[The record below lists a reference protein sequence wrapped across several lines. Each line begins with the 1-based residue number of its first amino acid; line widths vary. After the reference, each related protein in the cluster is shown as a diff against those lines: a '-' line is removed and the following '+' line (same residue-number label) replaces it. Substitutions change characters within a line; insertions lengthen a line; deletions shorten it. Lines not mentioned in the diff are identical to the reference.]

1 MFGLFLFWI
10 SQFKDVFTKRLF
22 FIRIFRVLNTVQS
35 FIFKVQFFVSR
46 LSLSKQL
53 IYYINLIRF
62 CQALFLFC
70 FEVFQLP
77 CRLCFNSNFHIISC
91 CCRSVNKF
99 FIFFWSFVLISAPV
113 FRGEDYN
120 ITPTNKRQAFFLLF
134 SDFHVFSF
142 FHVSLSRRSR
152 KLDAWFWSALLTSFP
167 QNHCVSTLSYIKST
181 IRRKRIHTHSY

>member
-1 MFGLFLFWI
+1 MSLP
-10 SQFKDVFTKRLF
+10 KRLF
-22 FIRIFRVLNTVQS
+22 FYKNFQGFKHCSIFHFQGSVFCFSLVSFETAHILYQS
-35 FIFKVQFFVSR
+35 DSF
-46 LSLSKQL
+46 LSST
-53 IYYINLIRF
+53 
-62 CQALFLFC
+62 FLFC
-70 FEVFQLP
+70 FEAFQLP
-77 CRLCFNSNFHIISC
+77 CRLCFNSNFYIISC

>member
-62 CQALFLFC
+62 CQALFY
-70 FEVFQLP
+70 
-77 CRLCFNSNFHIISC
+77 
-91 CCRSVNKF
+91 
-99 FIFFWSFVLISAPV
+99 FVLKL
-113 FRGEDYN
+113 FN
-120 ITPTNKRQAFFLLF
+120 FL
-134 SDFHVFSF
+134 V
-142 FHVSLSRRSR
+142 V
-152 KLDAWFWSALLTSFP
+152 
-167 QNHCVSTLSYIKST
+167 CVSTATFISYHVVADLSISFLFFSDLLFWSVPLFSGA
-181 IRRKRIHTHSY
+181 RIIISHPQTNVKHFFTFFWLSCFFFFSC

>member
-46 LSLSKQL
+46 LPLSKQL

-77 CRLCFNSNFHIISC
+77 CRLCFNSNFYIISC

-120 ITPTNKRQAFFLLF
+120 ITPTNKRQAFFYFFLTFMFFLF
-134 SDFHVFSF
+134 FMLV
-142 FHVSLSRRSR
+142 
-152 KLDAWFWSALLTSFP
+152 
-167 QNHCVSTLSYIKST
+167 
-181 IRRKRIHTHSY
+181 